1 MDKVNVWLTVCL
13 IINSTEGAP
22 LEPFLLIFFY
32 REQFVL
38 ICLIN
43 FENLGFT
50 HYDTAI

>member
-1 MDKVNVWLTVCL
+1 MYRSLCVCFMT
-13 IINSTEGAP
+13 STEYVP
-22 LEPFLLIFFY
+22 VEPFLLILFY
-32 REQFVL
+32 GDQFVL